1 MSSYTELRRN
11 EFVEVDCD
19 GESPVSPPK
28 ATTLNAAANPASK
41 MPERPQ
47 VLQPSGWPL
56 PKGYANGMAADG
68 RLVVT
73 GGVIGWDTAGHLPES
88 FVAQVQQALA
98 NISAILAEGGARPEH
113 LVRLTW
119 YVVDMEEY
127 LANLKALG
135 RIYREIF
142 GTHYPAM
149 ALVQVVRLVEKAAR
163 VEIEATAV
171 VPR

>member
-1 MSSYTELRRN
+1 MSTTKAPGLAVVAE
-11 EFVEVDCD
+11 EEVL
-19 GESPVSPPK
+19 GNV
-28 ATTLNAAANPASK
+28 
-41 MPERPQ
+41 Q
-47 VLQPSGWPL
+47 VLQPSGWL
-56 PKGYANGMAADG
+56 MPKGYANGMAADG

-73 GGVIGWDTAGHLPES
+73 GGVIGWDTAGRLAEG
-88 FVAQVQQALA
+88 FVAQVRQTLG
-98 NISAILAEGGARPEH
+98 NIAAILAEGGARPEH

-135 RIYREIF
+135 QIYREIF
-142 GTHYPAM
+142 GAHYPAM

>member
-1 MSSYTELRRN
+1 
-11 EFVEVDCD
+11 V
-19 GESPVSPPK
+19 
-28 ATTLNAAANPASK
+28 TTSKGPTLAVLPIAKGDTSVAA
-41 MPERPQ
+41 R
-47 VLQPSGWPL
+47 VLQPSGWPA

-68 RLVVT
+68 RIVVT
-73 GGVIGWDTAGHLPES
+73 GGVIGWDASGQLPAG
-88 FVAQVQQALA
+88 FVAQVRQTLR
-98 NISAILAEGGARPEH
+98 NIAAILAEGDARPEH

-127 LANLKALG
+127 LTNLKQLG
-135 RIYREIF
+135 QIYREIF
-142 GTHYPAM
+142 GPHYPAM

>member
-1 MSSYTELRRN
+1 MS
-11 EFVEVDCD
+11 
-19 GESPVSPPK
+19 
-28 ATTLNAAANPASK
+28 TTDAPNLAVRAAARGGAK
-41 MPERPQ
+41 AART
-47 VLQPSGWPL
+47 LQPTGWPA

-68 RLVVT
+68 HIVVT
-73 GGVIGWDTAGHLPES
+73 GGVIGWDIEGHLAKG
-88 FVAQVQQALA
+88 FVAQVRQALC
-98 NISAILAEGGARPEH
+98 NIAAILAEGDAQPEN

-127 LANLKALG
+127 LSNLKELG
-135 RIYREIF
+135 QIYREIF
-142 GTHYPAM
+142 GSHYPAM